1 MMTKNL
7 RAYFELSL
15 AMFIVGSSVVVGKLL
30 VDNIPVFLISGLR
43 FAISSLILFPILI
56 KYEGLTFLTIN
67 KKDWLILGL
76 QSFTGVFLFNILLL
90 NGLKYTN
97 AIESGIILGTTP
109 AIIALISL
117 LFLKEKMS
125 LYKWLGILLS
135 VIGIII
141 INVFGSNVTLG
152 DKSFSFWGNLL
163 ILGAVVCEALF
174 TIFRKVSSNKVTPLL
189 TATAVSIIGLILFLP
204 FSIYDALNFDFST
217 ITILDWLYILYFG
230 LFVTVIAFL
239 LWFHGVSKVSAS
251 TAGVFSSVMPVSA
264 VILSSIILKEEITI
278 INLLG
283 ITCILLAILIFTKK
297 Q

>member
-239 LWFHGVSKVSAS
+239 LWFQGVSKVSAS

-283 ITCILLAILIFTKK
+283 ITCILLAILVFTKK

>member
-7 RAYFELSL
+7 KPYIELSL

-43 FAISSLILFPILI
+43 FAISSLILLPILI

-90 NGLKYTN
+90 NGLKFTN

-117 LFLKEKMS
+117 FFLKEKMS
-125 LYKWLGILLS
+125 LYKWIGIFLS
-135 VIGIII
+135 VVGIII
-141 INVFGSNVTLG
+141 INVFGSNLTFG
-152 DKSFSFWGNLL
+152 DKGFSFWGNLL

-204 FSIYDALNFDFST
+204 FSIYDAMNFDFST
-217 ITILDWLYILYFG
+217 LTILDWLYILYFG

-239 LWFHGVSKVSAS
+239 LWFQGVSKVSAS

-278 INLLG
+278 TNLLG

-297 Q
+297 

>member
-239 LWFHGVSKVSAS
+239 LWFQGVSKVSAS

-283 ITCILLAILIFTKK
+283 ITCILLAILVFTRK

>member
-230 LFVTVIAFL
+230 LFVTVVAFL
-239 LWFHGVSKVSAS
+239 LWFQGVSKVSAS
-251 TAGVFSSVMPVSA
+251 TAGIFSSVMPVSA

-283 ITCILLAILIFTKK
+283 VTCILVAILIFTRK